1 MGARDLMAK
10 REKNVYPIIMTTPM
24 DLKERWEPIGCFLI
38 FFRFPW
44 GQMSYLVIVSF
55 LISIAPLDLQ

>member
-1 MGARDLMAK
+1 MNEYSLAK
-10 REKNVYPIIMTTPM
+10 VQNVYPIIMTTPM
-24 DLKERWEPIGCFLI
+24 DSKERWEPIGCFLI

-44 GQMSYLVIVSF
+44 GQMSYLVIVSV